1 MLAPTRPILVMH
13 EAAGL
18 TEALRQA
25 SDDPARVW
33 PIAGWDALGRA
44 MERVPPSAIVVV
56 DPFAEGDGA
65 APSPRLQAL
74 LREMPSATVVPAF
87 PVTPETARYVE
98 VLARWG
104 VAEVIDVGREDTP
117 LALRRRLKMVQGRM
131 AARLLERALPR
142 STPTRTRALL
152 AVAADTAAAG
162 GGSAELAQAL
172 GTTERTVLRWCRRAD
187 LPQPRRLLAWLRV
200 LLAADML
207 DDPGRTLAA
216 VARACGYS
224 SDTALR
230 NTLRTFLG
238 SSPTE
243 LRGSAFQTAAST
255 FSRELFALRDAAH
268 ARGRPERTWLH

>member
-1 MLAPTRPILVMH
+1 MLAPSRPLLVMH
-13 EAAGL
+13 AAPGLSAALREAA
-18 TEALRQA
+18 
-25 SDDPARVW
+25 DDPARVW
-33 PIAGWDALGRA
+33 PVPDWDALERA
-44 MERVPPSAIVVV
+44 MDRLPPTAVVIV
-56 DPFAEGDGA
+56 DPYLGGEAD
-65 APSPRLQAL
+65 PSPRLQAL
-74 LREMPSATVVPAF
+74 LQQMPSATVVAAF
-87 PVTPETARYVE
+87 TVTAQTARHVE
-98 VLARWG
+98 TLARWG
-104 VAEVIDVGREDTP
+104 VADVIDVGREDTP
-117 LALRRRLKMVQGRM
+117 VSLRRRLRMVQGRL

-152 AVAADTAAAG
+152 AVAADTAAVG
-162 GGSAELAQAL
+162 GGSAELAVAL
-172 GTTERTVLRWCRRAD
+172 GVTERTVLRWCTRAD

-238 SSPTE
+238 ASPTE
-243 LRGSAFQTAAST
+243 LRGKAFQTASGA
-255 FSRELFALRDAAH
+255 FARELFALRDAAH